1 MKKFIIT
8 IVCMLCVA
16 PLLFAQTLSSPN
28 GNLKLSF
35 RLTEKGTPMYALT
48 FKGKTVI
55 SESALGFVINQ
66 KEDFNSNFEITDV
79 QFAEANSVWQPVLC

>member
-8 IVCMLCVA
+8 IVCMLCIA

-28 GNLKLSF
+28 GKLKLSF

-55 SESALGFVINQ
+55 GESAIGFVINQ
-66 KEDFNSNFEITDV
+66 KEDFNSNFEITEV
-79 QFAEANSVWQPVLC
+79 QFTEANTVWQPVLG